1 MKTFTE
7 KIIEI
12 GKKHQKSVFDDEQML
27 LASLFDIHNG
37 GKTIDCD
44 PMFFK
49 GNFYKDGIDMPE
61 LCFDLNPQE
70 NWIKKADATNLPLEN
85 NSLGSIILDPPFL
98 FGIHGKVKDYYS
110 SRTHT
115 IFKDF
120 TELENCYKGII
131 KEAHRVLKKNG
142 VLIFK
147 CQDYTDSKT
156 TMTHCLVYNWALEQG
171 FYAKDL
177 AILVKPNKIT
187 NPNTKQRHLRKIH
200 TYFWVFIN

>member
-1 MKTFTE
+1 MDLVKNITE
-7 KIIEI
+7 L

-27 LASLFDIHNG
+27 LASLIDIHLNG
-37 GKTIDCD
+37 NKIQCD

-49 GNFYKDGIDMPE
+49 GNFYKDGIDLPN

-70 NWIKKADATNLPLEN
+70 NWIKQADATNLPIEN
-85 NSLGSIILDPPFL
+85 NSLDNIILDPPFL
-98 FGIHGKVKDYYS
+98 FGIHGKAGEYYS
-110 SRTHT
+110 SKTHT

-120 TELENCYKGII
+120 VELKKLYIGILS
-131 KEAHRVLKKNG
+131 EANRVLKKKG
-142 VLIFK
+142 ILIFK

-156 TMTHCLVYNWALEQG
+156 TMTHCLVYNWATELG

-187 NPNTKQRHLRKIH
+187 NPNTTQRHLRKIH
-200 TYFWVFIN
+200 TYFWVFIKQ